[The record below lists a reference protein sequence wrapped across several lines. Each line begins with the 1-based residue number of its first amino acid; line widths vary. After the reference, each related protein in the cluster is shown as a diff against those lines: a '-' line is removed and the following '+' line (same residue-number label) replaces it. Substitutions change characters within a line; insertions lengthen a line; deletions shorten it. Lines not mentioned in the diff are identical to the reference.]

1 MVKMERGRPC
11 CADRGVFQLHICSL
25 LSIVRLSHS
34 PGTRPAVRATASCVT
49 SAEDSGTST
58 RYAYALRT
66 SGVCKITDDKTNKTP
81 DQQWGPRRMLLDP
94 LKQKGVGAYQFVTRG
109 LGWDRCGCQSSFPA
123 LQTNLESRRRNDVKR
138 PESLIFRCNKWRIVQ
153 SIQELD
159 SDADFAFASSW
170 VFLGGEA
177 SKFSSFHVPPFLS
190 FLWRNKL
197 TIKICYSFS
206 LSPSWRSDE
215 KLQMIS
221 GWNIEVGDNV
231 QPANSWC
238 SQHK

>member
-11 CADRGVFQLHICSL
+11 CDVRGVFQLHICSL

-159 SDADFAFASSW
+159 SDADFAFASSCFVCVCVCVCFCVC
-170 VFLGGEA
+170 VFFGGGFQILLL
-177 SKFSSFHVPPFLS
+177 SCPPFSIIFMKKQTNNQNML
-190 FLWRNKL
+190 
-197 TIKICYSFS
+197 
-206 LSPSWRSDE
+206 
-215 KLQMIS
+215 
-221 GWNIEVGDNV
+221 
-231 QPANSWC
+231 
-238 SQHK
+238 